1 MTDGAVS
8 DFLYP
13 IDGAISDY
21 CPTKLFLRFDF
32 ELAAILDGN
41 RSLCLTAL

>member
-8 DFLYP
+8 NFPYP

-21 CPTKLFLRFDF
+21 CPSELLLGFDF
-32 ELAAILDGN
+32 EFAAIFDGN
-41 RSLCLTAL
+41 RSLCLTTL